1 MSRKVQKCLLVSFFI
16 GFAILFIST
25 VSQSQERYN
34 QTIAKLKEGKPVF
47 GIWSSNR
54 DPRMARTIGTSKI
67 DYVIY
72 DVEHQPFDM
81 HNFHQFVMNLRAPDG
96 KFRVTPIIRIGSYGR
111 EIQYN
116 NWIVK
121 QALDLGAM
129 GIVFP
134 HIDTPEM
141 AREAVVSMRYPS
153 LKNSPYA
160 EPAGHRG
167 WAPSQAMA
175 AWNISTAEYAKRADV
190 WPLNPDGELLMIALI
205 ESPEAIGNLEK
216 ILSVPGV
223 GAVFIGPSDLQ
234 NNMGYRGQGV
244 TMPGAGGKPADTVV
258 PEAEKLIQKALA
270 ACKARNFPTAILTN
284 SLDVKARVEQGANMP
299 TIGADGGFTPDTYK
313 CLQLL
318 GR

>member
-1 MSRKVQKCLLVSFFI
+1 MFKSAKYFLIVLSWVGLSIFTMN
-16 GFAILFIST
+16 ST
-25 VSQSQERYN
+25 AESQDRYN
-34 QTIAKLKEGKPVF
+34 LAIAKLKQNQPIF
-47 GIWSSNR
+47 GIWSSDR
-54 DPRMARTIGTSKI
+54 DPRMARTIGASKI

-81 HNFHQFVMNLRAPDG
+81 HNFHQFIMNLRAPDG

-111 EIQYN
+111 EIKYN
-116 NWIVK
+116 NWVVK

-153 LKNSPYA
+153 VKNSPYA

-175 AWNISTAEYAKRADV
+175 AWNISTAEYSKRADV

-244 TMPGAGGKPADTVV
+244 TMPGAGGAPADTVV
-258 PEAEKLIQKALA
+258 PEAEALIRKALSI
-270 ACKARNFPTAILTN
+270 CKARNFPTAILTN
-284 SLDVKARVEQGANMP
+284 SLDLEARVAQGANMP
-299 TIGADGGFTPDTYK
+299 TIGADGGFTADTYK

-318 GR
+318 KR